1 MVSVWEWWWSLWALL
16 ERPSLCYLVGVNFRL
31 ENFQFSEVKLVD
43 PPLQMAPSLE
53 LEPGRA
59 EEIMEV
65 DEEVTGV
72 EDDNVR
78 LHFVF

>member
-1 MVSVWEWWWSLWALL
+1 M
-16 ERPSLCYLVGVNFRL
+16 
-31 ENFQFSEVKLVD
+31 KLVD